1 MSSGSQW
8 KLGRFV
14 DSLNTSTGVANQSI
28 LDLQNAANT
37 VNNGVAVRFSNAADQ
52 AVAQVGAQISN
63 HAAGSA
69 TGDLTFATTN
79 SGAFGERM
87 RITAAGNVGIG
98 TSSPQYKLAVNGTI
112 GTKEVIVTN
121 TGWADYVFK
130 PGYQLKPLNEVAA
143 FIRENHHLPDIPS
156 ETEVK
161 ENGVSLGDMQVKLL
175 VKIEELTIHAIEAD
189 EKNRLLQERLVRL
202 ETQIGIVNGGK

>member
-1 MSSGSQW
+1 
-8 KLGRFV
+8 
-14 DSLNTSTGVANQSI
+14 
-28 LDLQNAANT
+28 
-37 VNNGVAVRFSNAADQ
+37 
-52 AVAQVGAQISN
+52 
-63 HAAGSA
+63 
-69 TGDLTFATTN
+69 
-79 SGAFGERM
+79 M

-143 FIRENHHLPDIPS
+143 FIRENHHLPDIPA